1 LNLISGNINGER
13 SLTPHLGVGAV
24 IGDVLGLKESHCGP
38 LSALPGGKDLMAQNS
53 LLDRSTV
60 TLDPFHELVAD
71 LREALRDLQ
80 EIETGMTDTLTR
92 MKAEGQSRER
102 LLVAEAMLKDL
113 RAILREGT
121 SYV

>member
-1 LNLISGNINGER
+1 
-13 SLTPHLGVGAV
+13 
-24 IGDVLGLKESHCGP
+24 
-38 LSALPGGKDLMAQNS
+38 MAQNS